1 MKFKFNYPEKKLWR
15 IKEDYFYEVSEENRQ
30 FEYRLFGIKITFR
43 LGENHY
49 LILNSND
56 EFRIKM
62 PAYTAY
68 YIKPLQNHE
77 LIHYQKKLTRN
88 WRQMEINFEFT
99 EADRVEKNEKGHWV
113 PKRAT
118 G

>member
-1 MKFKFNYPEKKLWR
+1 MKFKFNYSAKKLWR
-15 IKEDYFYEVSEENRQ
+15 IEEDYFYEVSEENRQ
-30 FEYRLFGIKITFR
+30 FEYSFFRVKITFQ

-49 LILNSND
+49 LILNPND

-68 YIKPLQNHE
+68 YTKPLKNHE

-88 WRQMEINFEFT
+88 WYQMEITFEFT
-99 EADRVEKNEKGHWV
+99 EEDRDLEFYRPKNLSTK
-113 PKRAT
+113 
-118 G
+118 